1 MRVAAYARVS
11 SEEQTEGWSLD
22 AQKNAMYDFAA
33 RNHHVVVDFYWDDS
47 TGTDDQREG
56 FQRMIQDARAKKF
69 DAILVYHTSRFFRNI
84 SLARQY
90 KRLLREHL
98 GVDVVSVTQPTGDSG
113 TPQAYL
119 SEGVNELF
127 DEYYSITLSFWTST
141 GKRTRAEN
149 GFYNGDPPYGYCKGN
164 CSHCTVPR
172 AEQVCSHFGQID
184 QSRDGVLIPHPIN
197 QKGLLSAFQQC
208 AEGATDREIATGLNN
223 ADYRTDSVK
232 RGANLFTKD
241 TIRRILMNPFYL
253 GYVTYKGT
261 RIAGKHPA
269 LINDDLWDRAQAARI
284 MNRKSPRAQT
294 GKRKQDRTYPLT
306 GLLRC
311 SRCDGSMHGNG
322 AWDGSYI
329 CYTKSQRK
337 DACSQPLVKLGVLE
351 GQLGEYLATF
361 HIPEDYQRKILE
373 QAGKDG
379 TLIEDLESRRASL
392 EARLRRLQ
400 DLYEL
405 GDKSREE
412 YLSRRTEITAEI
424 ASLKPAEDNKADL
437 RNAAELLGRFCEAWA
452 IADLEQKR
460 KIARL
465 IFEEIWVENKKV
477 VTVRP
482 RPQFTGFFTLDLFDR
497 RKRRE
502 SPHSHPLPLYN
513 LAFPLS
519 LAA

>member
-1 MRVAAYARVS
+1 MRVAGYARVS
-11 SEEQTEGWSLD
+11 SEEQIEGWSLD
-22 AQKNAMYDFAA
+22 AQKNAMYDYAG

-47 TGTDDQREG
+47 TGTDDQRDG
-56 FQRMIQDARAKKF
+56 FQKMIQDARAKKF

-184 QSRDGVLIPHPIN
+184 QSRDGVLVPHPVN
-197 QKGLLSAFQQC
+197 HKGLLLAFQNC
-208 AEGATDREIATGLNN
+208 AEGATDREIASMLNN
-223 ADYRTDSVK
+223 EGYRTDSIK

-241 TIRRILMNPFYL
+241 TVRRILMSPFYL

-261 RIAGKHPA
+261 RIDGKHPA
-269 LINDDLWDRAQAARI
+269 LIDEDLWNKAQEARI
-284 MNRKSPRAQT
+284 SNRNSPKTQSE
-294 GKRKQDRTYPLT
+294 KRFVGRVYPLS

-311 SRCDGSMHGNG
+311 QECEGRIHGSVTRHR
-322 AWDGSYI
+322 AFYR
-329 CYTKSQRK
+329 CYTRSQRK
-337 DACSQPLVKLGVLE
+337 DACSQPFVDVGVLE
-351 GQLGEYLATF
+351 SQIGEYLKYF
-361 HIPEDYQRKILE
+361 HIPENYQERIVESAGQDWNGIRNLE
-373 QAGKDG
+373 QTKTA
-379 TLIEDLESRRASL
+379 LESRL
-392 EARLRRLQ
+392 NRLK
-400 DLYEL
+400 DLYEM
-405 GDKSREE
+405 GDKPREE
-412 YLSRRTEITAEI
+412 YLRGRDGILSELAR
-424 ASLKPAEDNKADL
+424 LKPAEDKKFDL
-437 RNAAELLGRFCEAWA
+437 DQAARLLGEFCRAWSRA
-452 IADLEQKR
+452 NPEQQQ

-465 IFEEIWVENKKV
+465 VFEEIWVENKQV
-477 VTVRP
+477 VAIKP
-482 RPQFTGFFTLDLFDR
+482 RPVFEQFFALDCCER
-497 RKRRE
+497 RKRRDSNPR
-502 SPHSHPLPLYN
+502 SP
-513 LAFPLS
+513 A
-519 LAA
+519 